1 MVKKNQYYK
10 LVEHVLKENKAK
22 VFNFKRNK
30 VEIYITVLTK
40 KERISQ
46 QKYRIKRKELAK
58 QKKLEKFRILLMRLR
73 ESKVPQHRKAF
84 ILMVRFFKWRRNFI
98 GRRSRDQFEMVSIF
112 GRYKKY
118 KNLNFSDNNN
128 FIYSFLIS
136 RLRKKYNT
144 RLYLYGDVY
153 RRMYKHK
160 LIRKISENNNN
171 TLPNVISVY
180 VVLRRSNIFVTV
192 VKDNNKL
199 MKIFSPRLFRHISK
213 KGRKRSESYFYT
225 VKRTLLYLRRF
236 FFLKTKKYRFK
247 IFFKGFIKFR
257 RPLLSRFLYNKHLK
271 SRCLGIYNLDF
282 EPFNGCRLKKSKR
295 IKIRGQRKQKKNFSL

>member
-1 MVKKNQYYK
+1 MLKKNQYYK

-46 QKYRIKRKELAK
+46 HKYRLKRKELAK
-58 QKKLEKFRILLMRLR
+58 QKKLDEFKNLLTRLR
-73 ESKVPQHRKAF
+73 QSKVPQHRKAF
-84 ILMVRFFKWRRNFI
+84 MLMVRFTKWRREFI
-98 GRRSRDQFEMVSIF
+98 GKRSRDQQEMVSIF
-112 GRYKKY
+112 GRYNKY
-118 KNLNFSDNNN
+118 NNLNLSDNNN
-128 FIYSFLIS
+128 FIHSFLIN

-153 RRMYKHK
+153 RRMHKYK
-160 LIRKISENNNN
+160 LIRKIAATNNNSIS
-171 TLPNVISVY
+171 NVISVY

-199 MKIFSPRLFRHISK
+199 MKIFSPRLFKHISK

-225 VKRTLLYLRRF
+225 VKRVLLYLRRF

-247 IFFKGFIKFR
+247 ILFKGFIKFR